1 LRILRFILS
10 DLSACFIVDLLAC
23 FFVKYVH
30 TMHLGLV
37 FLLLLLFGLVCFQTF
52 VLVLLK
58 YPAIIEAIVE
68 TKTFANV

>member
-1 LRILRFILS
+1 
-10 DLSACFIVDLLAC
+10 
-23 FFVKYVH
+23 
-30 TMHLGLV
+30 MHLGLV

-58 YPAIIEAIVE
+58 YPAIIEAIVK